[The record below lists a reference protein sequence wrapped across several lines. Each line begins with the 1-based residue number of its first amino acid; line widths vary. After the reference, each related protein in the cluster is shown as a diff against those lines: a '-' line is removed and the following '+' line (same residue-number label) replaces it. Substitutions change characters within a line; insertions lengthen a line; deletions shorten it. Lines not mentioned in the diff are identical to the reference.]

1 MPIWRQRITA
11 LIRRLPAWTWP
22 AVIIGVVVLV
32 ANFMYTL
39 GLANSDPISY
49 TSGIAQTVCRVTC
62 GRPAIDPN
70 IGFITQPLGHLS
82 AMDLLHGH
90 LPWWNYFEGLGQPL
104 AGEMQAASFFPLT
117 LLFATSA
124 GLLWFHLCLEFIAG
138 LATYFLGRR
147 LGMSAVIATGIGAVF
162 ALNGTFAWLG
172 NAVLNPV
179 AFLPLLL
186 LGIEMVYGDLDSGR
200 RRGWYVLAIALA
212 LSVYAGFPEV
222 AFLNGLFAV
231 VWAAVRLF
239 ALPRA
244 RRWLAARHIA
254 YGGVLGLLLALPI
267 IVPFVD
273 FLHVANIGGH
283 VGALDG
289 AAVLPTQS
297 LSMFLDPYIYGT
309 IFSNHNSVAINA
321 WGTIGGYLLAGTS
334 TLALLGLLGRRL
346 RGLRIALAV
355 WFLLSLGAMFNVLH
369 VRELWNLIPYV
380 KQIAFSRYDM
390 ATLEFSLVVLAGL
403 AISDLVTSRRARRLF
418 FVTTPIGALLLAWSA
433 LSAHAGNAGYVLTH
447 RDRIILLGLHALP
460 FIAVGLLLAA
470 GLLTRFRWAPLVL
483 VTLLAGEAALTYLVP
498 TAEAP
503 AKVIV
508 DQGPITYLQHNMGR
522 TRFLDFEVLF
532 PNWGS
537 QYSLPE
543 LNAIDLPFPTAFAT
557 YIATQLNPAMN
568 PSRQFL
574 AQGGLG
580 GIIQQEREVV
590 AHLASYRA
598 ADVHYLLFPVGVKL
612 LPALTKIGV
621 RRVYA
626 DQMVAIYVLPGS
638 TPYFSSPTAGCTVTG
653 TGFAH
658 ATVTCAHPGTV
669 VRSELMMPGWHATV
683 NGQSASIGTL
693 DGVYQTVAVPA
704 GTSTLAFSFLPRH
717 EEAAGAGFALAVL
730 IMIGLP
736 LADRWRRRR
745 SPRHVPRHAA

>member
-1 MPIWRQRITA
+1 MPPWRQRIAA
-11 LIRRLPAWTWP
+11 LNRRLPAWTWP
-22 AVIIGVVVLV
+22 AVIIGVAVLV

-39 GLANSDPISY
+39 GLASNDPISF
-49 TSGIAQTVCRVTC
+49 TSGIARTVCRVTC

-104 AGEMQAASFFPLT
+104 AGEMQAASLLPLT
-117 LLFATSA
+117 LLFASSA
-124 GLLWFHLCLEFIAG
+124 GLLWFHLALEFIAG

-147 LGMSAVIATGIGAVF
+147 LGMPAVIATGIGIVF

-172 NAVLNPV
+172 NSVLNPV
-179 AFLPLLL
+179 AFLPLML
-186 LGIEMVYGDLDSGR
+186 LGIEMAYGDLDSGR
-200 RRGWYVLAIALA
+200 RRGWYVLAVALA

-222 AFLNGLFAV
+222 AFLDGLFVLA
-231 VWAAVRLF
+231 WAAVRLF

-254 YGGVLGLLLALPI
+254 YGGALGLLLALPI

-283 VGALDG
+283 VGAVDG
-289 AAVLPTQS
+289 SAVLPTQS
-297 LSMFLDPYIYGT
+297 LPMFLDPYIYGT
-309 IFSNHNSVAINA
+309 IFSNHSHQATNA
-321 WGTIGGYLLAGTS
+321 WGTIGGYLLAGTT

-346 RGLRIALAV
+346 RPLRIALGA
-355 WFLLSLGAMFNVLH
+355 WFLLSLGAMLNVLH
-369 VRELWNLIPYV
+369 VRALWNLIPYV

-390 ATLEFSLVVLAGL
+390 ATLELSVVVLAGL
-403 AISDLVTSRRARRLF
+403 AISDLVTSRGARRLF
-418 FVTTPIGALLLAWSA
+418 FVTTPLGALLLAWSA
-433 LSAHAGNAGYVLTH
+433 LSARAVNAGYVLTH

-460 FIAVGLLLAA
+460 FIAVGLVLAA
-470 GLLTRFRWAPLVL
+470 GFLTRFRWAPLVL
-483 VTLLAGEAALTYLVP
+483 VTLLSGEAALTYLVP

-503 AKVIV
+503 TSVTV
-508 DQGPITYLQHNMGR
+508 DQGPITYLQNNIGR
-522 TRFLDFEVLF
+522 ARFLDFEVLF

-537 QYSLPE
+537 QYNLPE
-543 LNAIDLPFPTAFAT
+543 LNAIDLPFPTAFAN
-557 YIATQLNPAMN
+557 YIATQLNPAMV
-568 PSRQFL
+568 PSRQFMTR
-574 AQGGLG
+574 GGLA
-580 GIIQQEREVV
+580 GIIQQEHELL
-590 AHLASYRA
+590 AHLSSYRA
-598 ADVHYLLFPVGVKL
+598 AAVRYLVFPVGVQP

-621 RRVYA
+621 REVFA
-626 DQMVAIYVLPGS
+626 DQMVGIYSLPGA
-638 TPYFSSPTAGCTVTG
+638 TTYFSSPTAGCTVIG

-658 ATVTCAHPGTV
+658 ATVTCVHPGTV

-683 NGQSASIGTL
+683 NGQSAAIGTL

-704 GTSTLAFSFLPRH
+704 GNSTMSFSFLPPH

-745 SPRHVPRHAA
+745 PRRHAPRHAA